1 LPPILKDFDLDMQHN
16 EGIALPM
23 PDAASAEQSERCAGY
38 IRERIRDAGGSI
50 SFAEFMHYALYA
62 RGLGYYSAGTRKFGP
77 GGDFVTAPEISGLF
91 TRVLARQCA
100 EVLRKLGDGSVL
112 EFGAG
117 SGRLA
122 VDLLTALTRLGIPP
136 QEYRILEVSA
146 DLRER
151 QHRLLRE
158 ELGDQA
164 DAVVWLDRMPEAHR
178 GVVIANEVVD
188 ALPVERFLKRGNK
201 VLQLRVAE
209 EDGEFVF
216 VDEAAPDMLIDAVTA
231 IEKYVGGSLPDRYVS
246 EVSLAVPGFIA
257 DLAGALER
265 GIAFLFDYGVSRREY
280 YAPDRGEGWLQCHYR
295 HRVHSDPLMLA
306 GIQDLTAWVDFT
318 AVAEAAVESGLDVS
332 GYVSQAQFLI
342 NGGLDEEL
350 AGMAGMEL
358 ESRIELSGEV
368 KLLTL
373 PGEMGENVKCIGLA
387 RGEVPRLAAFDSA
400 DRTHTL

>member
-387 RGEVPRLAAFDSA
+387 RGDVPRLAAFDSA

>member
-231 IEKYVGGSLPDRYVS
+231 IEKYVGGSLPDRDVS

-387 RGEVPRLAAFDSA
+387 RGDVPRLAAFDSA

>member
-23 PDAASAEQSERCAGY
+23 PDAASAAQSERCAGY

-62 RGLGYYSAGTRKFGP
+62 RGLGYYSAGTRKFGS
-77 GGDFVTAPEISGLF
+77 GGDFVTAPEISAVF

-100 EVLRKLGDGSVL
+100 AVLQHMGDGSVL

-122 VDLLTALTRLGIPP
+122 VDLLSALTRLGQAPR
-136 QEYRILEVSA
+136 EYRILEVSA

-151 QHRLLRE
+151 QQRLLRD

-164 DAVVWLDRMPEAHR
+164 DSVVWLDRMPKAHR
-178 GVVIANEVVD
+178 GVVIANEVLD
-188 ALPVERFLKRGNK
+188 ALPVEQFLKRGK
-201 VLQLRVAE
+201 EVLQLRVAD

-216 VDEAAPDMLIDAVTA
+216 VDEAAPDRLVDAVTA
-231 IEKYVGGSLPDRYVS
+231 IEEYVGWTLPDRYVS

-257 DLAGALER
+257 DLAGALEQ
-265 GIAFLFDYGVSRREY
+265 GIAFLFDYGVGRREY
-280 YAPDRGEGWLQCHYR
+280 YAADRGEGWLRCHFR
-295 HRVHSDPLMLA
+295 HRVHSDPLILA

-318 AVAEAAVESGLDVS
+318 AVAEAAVASGLDVS

-342 NGGLDEEL
+342 GGGLDEEL

-387 RGEVPRLAAFDSA
+387 RGDVPRLAAFDSA

>member
-100 EVLRKLGDGSVL
+100 EVLRTLGDGSVL

-387 RGEVPRLAAFDSA
+387 RGDVPRLAAFDSA

>member
-23 PDAASAEQSERCAGY
+23 PDTASAEQSERCAGY